1 MHKLSHS
8 QTLINPS
15 AYVSRSFE
23 EREIILPVT
32 IPQSVVDSYL
42 YKPSSTA
49 TSIKKPSSTESI
61 SDDLSN
67 KRRRS
72 PEVVLPVTIPQSVVD
87 SYLYKPSS
95 TTTIKKPSSTESISD
110 DLTKTS

>member
-42 YKPSSTA
+42 YKPSST
-49 TSIKKPSSTESI
+49 
-61 SDDLSN
+61 
-67 KRRRS
+67 
-72 PEVVLPVTIPQSVVD
+72 
-87 SYLYKPSS
+87 
-95 TTTIKKPSSTESISD
+95 TTIKKPSSTESISD